1 MSARLIKKAFEL
13 KVLMLLGLFGFQFS
27 AFNSLFAQDAFYIYR
42 NDGNFDGFFYDQVQR
57 IGYSKIDLEGME
69 HDEYVIQEVET
80 VDSLY
85 RIPLCAID
93 SIGFVQP
100 EIRFSPQLRMMDEL
114 GHTDWIDHIAPQ
126 GDGTALLYFKAG
138 MPESLKPEV
147 GNVLVGFDE
156 GVFGN
161 GGYGGKVQSVFKVA
175 GAWCCQMGDIES
187 WGDIFDQVITVEQ
200 IGTDAEGNVRRR
212 VAGFAPDGS
221 VRAPN
226 RVSGNYDLTLFNWSG
241 RLQKELYHSGNQ
253 SVNVGLDLGLTATA
267 QAVYNI
273 SGVFSKRAYFKVV
286 FCEGFSAGLSVHASV
301 SGGHEWPVATPLDLL
316 PAVKF
321 PAFFP
326 IFECDPK
333 PKGFVRINGSAD
345 IGVQL
350 PKYDFGFSQTLIY
363 DSELEEPFAFSWG
376 NLDKNEDNPEVL
388 DGELTG
394 FGLGFVLNGFVQFGS
409 KVSLA
414 VKNNSWLNS
423 LLECSVGLEIYAGP
437 KMEAEVNFNL
447 SGDGSYE
454 VLKDSKVELSQLSFD
469 RELKYSW
476 RVGRRPR
483 QERSLWSDTQKFGS
497 VAWYFLP
504 NFLETKA
511 DDNEAA
517 KQFRATVYPRRM
529 VLLPSN
535 IGIGAYD
542 KDGKLLIARYG
553 KKYSFSNT
561 FEEFSATFKYDEFP
575 GPGKYSLRPII
586 ESGSTPYSAKSAA
599 AEVEIP
605 AYLTIETDSIVLE
618 SKADVQRIPFESNVD
633 DVRYLGADGD
643 YFQASIEK
651 DQNGQRH
658 IVITPEENKSIY
670 TQRGMLFF
678 EAYDNDGR
686 PMRDTLI
693 VRQYGTD
700 DVANLYQSIRAHIK
714 WTALKNGHMYE
725 RDTERDLDI
734 SETYSNEE
742 FPSTEDIVFSRA
754 EGSNHSEFS
763 IVRHGETVVI
773 DVERTEKA
781 VAIEGDDGQYHY
793 RLHLEY
799 DVSPERTGSG
809 LLKGSCSWTLD
820 LTGHIAKQNTS
831 VYESYTQ
838 DREVHL
844 RFETLWGKGI
854 ETSVSMSE
862 KRTTNRVT
870 KTYDGQTYNYTYDAD
885 ITYTM
890 KPGDKPY
897 IYIDLRY

>member
-1 MSARLIKKAFEL
+1 MKRIYRSLFLLLIFN
-13 KVLMLLGLFGFQFS
+13 FQLS
-27 AFNSLFAQDAFYIYR
+27 IFNSAWAQDAFYIYR
-42 NDGNFDGFFYDQVQR
+42 NDGDFNGFFFDQVER
-57 IGYSKIDLEGME
+57 MGYSKFGLDSVEY
-69 HDEYVIQEVET
+69 DDYVIQEIQT
-80 VDSLY
+80 PDSLY
-85 RIPLCAID
+85 RIPLAAID
-93 SIGFVQP
+93 SIGFQQP
-100 EIRFSPQLRMMDEL
+100 EIRFSPQLRSMDVT
-114 GHTDWIDHIAPQ
+114 GHTDWIDHIDQ
-126 GDGTALLYFKAG
+126 QDDGTALLYFKAG

-156 GVFGN
+156 EVYGE
-161 GGYGGKVQSVFKVA
+161 GGYGGKVQSVFRVA
-175 GAWCCQMGDIES
+175 GAWCCQMGDIED
-187 WGDIFDQVITVEQ
+187 WGDIFENVVTVEQ

-212 VAGFAPDGS
+212 VAGFTPDG
-221 VRAPN
+221 RLRTPN

-253 SVNVGLDLGLTATA
+253 SVNVGLDLGFNATA

-273 SGVFSKRAYFKVV
+273 SGVFSKRSYFKVV
-286 FCEGFSAGLSVHASV
+286 FREAFSAGLSVHASI
-301 SGGHEWPVATPLDLL
+301 SGGHEWKVSTPLDLL

-333 PKGFVRINGSAD
+333 PKGFVRINGTAD

-376 NLDKNEDNPEVL
+376 NLDKDEDNPEVL

-447 SGDGSYE
+447 TGDSSYD
-454 VLKDSKVELSQLSFD
+454 VFKDSKVELSQLSFD

-483 QERSLWSDTQKFGS
+483 QERSLWSDTQKFGT

-504 NFLETKA
+504 DFLDTKA
-511 DDNEAA
+511 EDNEAQ

-542 KDGKLLIARYG
+542 KNGKLLIARYG
-553 KKYSFSNT
+553 KKYSYTNS
-561 FEEFSATFKYDEFP
+561 FEEFSATFKYNEFP

-586 ESGSTPYSAKSAA
+586 ESGSNPYNAQGAA

-618 SKADVQRIPFESNVD
+618 YKAEVQRIPFESNVE
-633 DVRYLGADGD
+633 DVRMIGFTGD
-643 YFQASIEK
+643 SFQNTLEK
-651 DQNGQRH
+651 DQNGQRY
-658 IVITPEENKSIY
+658 IVITPEENTSLY
-670 TQRGMLFF
+670 TKRGQLVF

-700 DVANLYQSIRAHIK
+700 DVANLYQSISVSIN
-714 WTALKNGHMYE
+714 WESLKNGHSYVQ
-725 RDTERDLDI
+725 DTETGEDNK
-734 SETYSNEE
+734 ETYSNEE
-742 FPSTEDIVFSRA
+742 RNTSERFVFSRA
-754 EGSNHSEFS
+754 EGSNHAEFN
-763 IVRHGETVVI
+763 IVRQGEKIII
-773 DVERTEKA
+773 DAVRTRNA
-781 VAIEGDDGQYHY
+781 VAIEGDNGQDVYQ
-793 RLHLEY
+793 LHLEY
-799 DVSPERTGSG
+799 DVSAERWNNG
-809 LLKGSCSWTLD
+809 LLRGRCSRKVD
-820 LTGHIAKQNTS
+820 LTGHLSRPENTNP
-831 VYESYTQ
+831 YTQ

-844 RFETLWGKGI
+844 SFEAVWGKGLN
-854 ETSVSMSE
+854 TSVSESE
-862 KRTTNRVT
+862 KRSTNRVT
-870 KTYDGQTYNYTYDAD
+870 QNTYDGNTYYYTYDVD

-890 KPGDKPY
+890 KPGTNPN
-897 IYIDLRY
+897 IYIDERY

>member
-1 MSARLIKKAFEL
+1 MKRIILS
-13 KVLMLLGLFGFQFS
+13 LLLLAGFASSQ
-27 AFNSLFAQDAFYIYR
+27 AQEAFYIYR
-42 NDGNFDGFFYDQVQR
+42 NDGDFNGFFFDQVER
-57 IGYSKIDLEGME
+57 MGYSKFGLDSIEY
-69 HDEYVIQEVET
+69 DEFVVQEIQT
-80 VDSLY
+80 ADSLY

-93 SIGFVQP
+93 SIGFQQP
-100 EIRFSPQLRMMDEL
+100 EIRFSPQLRCMDAT
-114 GHTDWIDHIAPQ
+114 GHTDWIDHIDQ
-126 GDGTALLYFKAG
+126 LDDGTALLYFKAG

-156 GVFGN
+156 EVYGE
-161 GGYGGKVQSVFKVA
+161 GGYGGKVQAVFRVA
-175 GAWCCQMGDIES
+175 GAWCCQMGDIED
-187 WGDIFDQVITVEQ
+187 WGDIFEQVITVEQ
-200 IGTDAEGNVRRR
+200 IGTDSEGNVRRR
-212 VAGFAPDGS
+212 VAGFTPDGRL
-221 VRAPN
+221 RAPN

-253 SVNVGLDLGLTATA
+253 SVNVGLDLGFNATA

-273 SGVFSKRAYFKVV
+273 SGVFSKRAYIKVV
-286 FCEGFSAGLSVHASV
+286 FREAFSAGLSVHASI
-301 SGGHEWPVATPLDLL
+301 SGGHEWKVSTPLDLL

-333 PKGFVRINGSAD
+333 PKGFVRINGTAD

-350 PKYDFGFSQTLIY
+350 PKYDFGFSQTFIF
-363 DSELEEPFAFSWG
+363 DSELDMPLAFSWG
-376 NLDKNEDNPEVL
+376 NLDKNEDNPDIV

-447 SGDGSYE
+447 TGDSSYD
-454 VLKDSKVELSQLSFD
+454 VLKDSKIELSTLSFD

-483 QERSLWSDTQKFGS
+483 QERSLWSDTQKFGT

-504 NFLETKA
+504 DFLDTKA
-511 DDNEAA
+511 EENEAQ

-553 KKYSFSNT
+553 KKYSYTNS

-586 ESGSTPYSAKSAA
+586 ESGSTPYNAQGAA

-605 AYLTIETDSIVLE
+605 AYMTIETDSIVLE
-618 SKADVQRIPFESNVD
+618 CKAEVQRIPFESNVE
-633 DVRYLGADGD
+633 DVRMIGYDGD
-643 YFQASIEK
+643 YFQNTLEK
-651 DQNGQRH
+651 DQNGQRY
-658 IVITPEENKSIY
+658 IVITPEENTSLY
-670 TQRGMLFF
+670 TKRGQLVF

-700 DVANLYQSIRAHIK
+700 DVANLYQSISVSIN
-714 WTALKNGHMYE
+714 WESLKNGHFYE
-725 RDTERDLDI
+725 KDTETGKDNK
-734 SETYSNEE
+734 ETYSNEE
-742 FPSTEDIVFSRA
+742 RNTSERFVFSRA
-754 EGSNHSEFS
+754 EGSNHAEFN
-763 IVRHGETVVI
+763 IVRQGEKIII
-773 DVERTEKA
+773 DAVRTRNA
-781 VAIEGDDGQYHY
+781 IAIEGDNGQDVYQ
-793 RLHLEY
+793 LHLEY
-799 DVSPERTGSG
+799 DVSAERWANG
-809 LLKGSCSWTLD
+809 LLRGRCSRKLD
-820 LTGHIAKQNTS
+820 LTGHLSKPENTNP
-831 VYESYTQ
+831 YTQ

-844 RFETLWGKGI
+844 SFEAVWGKGLN
-854 ETSVSMSE
+854 TSVSESE
-862 KRTTNRVT
+862 KRSRNRVT
-870 KTYDGQTYNYTYDAD
+870 QNTDDGNTYYYTYDVD

-890 KPGDKPY
+890 KPGTNPN
-897 IYIDLRY
+897 IYIDKRY